1 MIEDFNTQIIEQETS
16 ATNYGVV
23 FSDQTENYCIGIV
36 DMVNSTKMAAELG
49 GSKMSIC
56 YQIFLNF
63 MSKILSSFGG
73 FVIKNIGDSLLYYF
87 PESSKTNKKFGL
99 LSCLECSLTM
109 IERRSIL
116 CKVLN
121 QNNLPDVDYRVSA
134 DYGPVFLIKTNNP
147 DSFDMIGTPVNMCT
161 KINPLA
167 DKNSVVIGGDLYTIV
182 RQFGEYVFSEINGYS
197 LGFKHSYPVYALN
210 RK

>member
-1 MIEDFNTQIIEQETS
+1 MSVDFNAGITDQEIS
-16 ATNYGVV
+16 ATNYVVV
-23 FSDQTENYCIGIV
+23 FSDQTENYCIGMV
-36 DMVNSTKMAAELG
+36 DMVNSTKMAAALG
-49 GSKMSIC
+49 GSKMSTY

-63 MSKILSSFGG
+63 MSKILSRFGG

-87 PESSKTNKKFGL
+87 PESSKTNRKFGL
-99 LSCLECSLTM
+99 MSCLECSLTM
-109 IERRSIL
+109 IEQRSII

-167 DKNSVVIGGDLYTIV
+167 GKNSVVIGGDLYTIV
-182 RQFGEYVFSEINGYS
+182 KHFDDYVFGEIKGYS
-197 LGFKHSYPVYALN
+197 LGLKHMYPVYVLN